1 MDSKSYVISL
11 WKMEYQAA
19 VKKLIFVKKKI
30 LSIARTKVVNLN
42 KCIKDYPTLLGSPCL
57 DSTDVYV

>member
-1 MDSKSYVISL
+1 
-11 WKMEYQAA
+11 MEYHAA

-30 LSIARTKVVNLN
+30 LSIAGTKVVNLN
-42 KCIKDYPTLLGSPCL
+42 KCIKDYPTFLGSPCL